1 MQRWLVISN
10 CQTAGLAN
18 CLQSQTSEVSVS
30 GLDTAMI
37 KASPW
42 RMNARLA
49 KFDRL
54 FLYTHAR
61 PEIPKAKIGRI
72 PVHVGVPILTFR
84 AYHPDL
90 IYIFN
95 RDKPLSGPIGHYH
108 SAIAF
113 ACYLKGIRASDA
125 ISYFTGHFYEKCGY
139 FDLWEPE
146 RDRVI
151 KEFDEFGLDISPYF
165 RDWGRKNAFMYS
177 YNHPRIQPLYDMA
190 SALLTSQG
198 YSAQRSDAVP
208 HDNLA
213 NSAIFAVYPEVGEVL
228 GVRGQYEFRST
239 GNYKPISLNEY
250 VNGCYESYTSTPIQ
264 SMRPF
269 PEFSAQVD
277 HITTLL

>member
-1 MQRWLVISN
+1 VQRWLVVSN

-18 CLQSQTSEVSVS
+18 CIQSQTSDVSVF
-30 GLDTAMI
+30 GLDTAMF
-37 KASPW
+37 KSKPW
-42 RMNARLA
+42 RMNAMIA
-49 KFDRL
+49 KFDKL
-54 FLYTHAR
+54 FLYEHVR
-61 PEIPKAKIGRI
+61 PEIPKAKLDKV
-72 PVHVGVPILTFR
+72 PVHVGVPIITFR

-95 RDKPLSGPIGHYH
+95 REKPLSGPIGHYH

-113 ACYLKGIRASDA
+113 ACYRKGISPSDA
-125 ISYFTGHFYEKCGY
+125 VSYFTGTFYEKCGY

-151 KEFDEFGLDISPYF
+151 REFGAFGLDIHPYF

-177 YNHPRIQPLYDMA
+177 YNHPRIQPIYDMA
-190 SALLTSQG
+190 SALLKSQG
-198 YSAQRSDAVP
+198 YAAKRSDAVP

-228 GVRGQYEFRST
+228 GVRGQYEFRSV
-239 GNYKPISLNEY
+239 GNYRPMSLSEY
-250 VNGCYESYTSTPIQ
+250 VAGCYEAYQSIPGE

-269 PEFSAQVD
+269 PEFAGQVD
-277 HITTLL
+277 HIMTLL